1 MYLSMIKLRRGVSP
15 RDITDLT
22 KVNGYQTHQLIW
34 NLFADHPDRQRDFV
48 YRHETVNGSPI
59 FYTVSKREPVDNAGV
74 WDILPKEYKPQLKA
88 GQRLGF
94 TLCANPIR
102 SRRDENGKQHRHDVV
117 MEEKL
122 KLNKEG
128 KGIDLSDIV
137 QEHGMRWMEERA
149 ASHGFSI
156 SPHGVRVDGYQQHK
170 LYKGKGNHPITFSTL
185 DFNGI
190 LTVTEPDVF
199 VEKCLFDGIGP
210 AKGFGC
216 GLMLV
221 RRA

>member
-1 MYLSMIKLRRGVSP
+1 MYFSMIKLRQGVSP

-22 KVNGYQTHQLIW
+22 RRNGYQAHQLVW
-34 NLFADHPDRQRDFV
+34 NLFADRPDRQRDFI
-48 YRHETVNGSPI
+48 YRHEAVNDWPT
-59 FYTVSKREPVDNAGV
+59 FYTVSKREPIDTTGM
-74 WDILPKEYKPQLKA
+74 WEIQPKEYDPQLRA

-102 SRRDENGKQHRHDVV
+102 SRRDEDGKQQRHDVV

-122 KLNKEG
+122 KFKKEG
-128 KGIDLSDIV
+128 KSFNLPGIV
-137 QEHGMRWMEERA
+137 QDIGCKWLEERSA
-149 ASHGFSI
+149 PHGFSI
-156 SPHGVRVDGYQQHK
+156 PAEGIRVDGYRQHK
-170 LYKGKGNHPITFSTL
+170 LFKGKGNKPITFSTL

-190 LTVTEPDVF
+190 LTVTEPDIF
-199 VEKCLFDGIGP
+199 VEKCLFEGIGP

-221 RRA
+221 RRV

>member
-1 MYLSMIKLRRGVSP
+1 MYFSMIKLRRGVSP

-22 KVNGYQTHQLIW
+22 RMNGYQAHQLIW
-34 NLFADHPDRQRDFV
+34 NLFADRHDRQRDFI
-48 YRHETVNGSPI
+48 YRHEAVNGWPT
-59 FYTVSKREPVDNAGV
+59 FYTVSKREPVDTVGM
-74 WDILPKEYKPQLKA
+74 WEILPKEYNPQLRV

-94 TLCANPIR
+94 TSCVNPIR
-102 SRRDENGKQHRHDVV
+102 SRRDENGRQQRHDVV

-122 KLNKEG
+122 KQKSDG
-128 KGIDLSDIV
+128 KDFDLPDIV
-137 QEHGMRWMEERA
+137 QDMGMRWLDERS

-156 SPHGVRVDGYQQHK
+156 STEGIRVDGYRQHK
-170 LYKGKGNHPITFSTL
+170 LFKGRGGKPITFSTL

-190 LTVTEPDVF
+190 LTVIEPDVF

-221 RRA
+221 RRV

>member
-1 MYLSMIKLRRGVSP
+1 MYFSMIRLRRGVSP

-22 KVNGYQTHQLIW
+22 RINGYQAHQLVW
-34 NLFADHPDRQRDFV
+34 NLFADRPDRQRDFI
-48 YRHETVNGSPI
+48 YRHEAVNGLPT
-59 FYTVSKREPVDNAGV
+59 FYAVSKRVPIDTAGM
-74 WDILPKEYKPQLKA
+74 WEIMPKEYTPQLRV

-94 TLCANPIR
+94 NLCVNPIR
-102 SRRDENGKQHRHDVV
+102 SRRDENRRQQRHDIV

-122 KLNKEG
+122 KFKKEG
-128 KGIDLSDIV
+128 KSFDLPEIV
-137 QEHGMRWMEERA
+137 QDIGLRWLEERS

-156 SPHGVRVDGYQQHK
+156 LAEGNRVDGYRQHK
-170 LYKGKGNHPITFSTL
+170 LFKGKGNKPITFSTL

-199 VEKCLFDGIGP
+199 VEKCLFEGIGP

-221 RRA
+221 RRV

>member
-1 MYLSMIKLRRGVSP
+1 MYFSMIRLWRGVSP
-15 RDITDLT
+15 RDIAELT
-22 KVNGYQTHQLIW
+22 RMNGYQAHQLVW
-34 NLFADHPDRQRDFV
+34 NLFADDPDRQRDFI
-48 YRHETVNGSPI
+48 YRHEAVNDWPT
-59 FYTVSKREPVDNAGV
+59 FYTVSKREPVDTAGM
-74 WDILPKEYKPQLKA
+74 WEILPKEYNPQLRA

-94 TLCANPIR
+94 TSCVNPIR
-102 SRRDENGKQHRHDVV
+102 SRRDENGRQQRHDVV

-122 KLNKEG
+122 KLKKEL
-128 KGIDLSDIV
+128 KSFYLPDII
-137 QEHGMRWMEERA
+137 QEIGLRWLEERA

-156 SPHGVRVDGYQQHK
+156 SAEGIRVDGYQQHK
-170 LYKGKGNHPITFSTL
+170 LFKGKGNKPITFSTL

-221 RRA
+221 RRV